1 MKDLIQL
8 CAVEV
13 EVRVNPSVGKKQST
27 RSEQKHFLQT
37 CNCPNIYNI
46 VNRSSK
52 KSTIR
57 LKSEE
62 KITEDK
68 LLSNIEKQTTT
79 ARAKQ
84 TDKQYKANSALVV
97 CSRHVTVNNF
107 TTPQFLLLFSTR
119 SRVLRS
125 AHSVAFRDSLHA
137 VTLIIN
143 KGITCLH

>member
-1 MKDLIQL
+1 MK
-8 CAVEV
+8 
-13 EVRVNPSVGKKQST
+13 VRVNLSVGKKQST
-27 RSEQKHFLQT
+27 RSEQRHFIQT

-57 LKSEE
+57 LKSKA

-68 LLSNIEKQTTT
+68 WLSKLENQTTT

-84 TDKQYKANSALVV
+84 TDKQYKANSDLVV
-97 CSRHVTVNNF
+97 CSRHVPTNNF
-107 TTPQFLLLFSTR
+107 TTPQFLQLFSTR

-125 AHSVAFRDSLHA
+125 AHSLAFRIQLHA
-137 VTLIIN
+137 VT
-143 KGITCLH
+143 